1 MKATRKIADL
11 VGLDFWF
18 SNRFLADKIH
28 VLATFLHVA
37 PAGTPTLVMFH
48 PPLHHSAMK
57 TPICSRV
64 LVSFSVPVFIS
75 PFSSIRPDPGDW
87 PWLLGVV
94 VGPSQPVTL
103 VLSRAFS
110 RKFAHEAVL
119 FLAVYGCQACL
130 EVKSQSQSLALPLAS
145 ALISSWS

>member
-28 VLATFLHVA
+28 VLATFLHIA
-37 PAGTPTLVMFH
+37 PGGTPSLTILLVY
-48 PPLHHSAMK
+48 PSLHHTAMK

-75 PFSSIRPDPGDW
+75 PFSSIRPDPG
-87 PWLLGVV
+87 
-94 VGPSQPVTL
+94 
-103 VLSRAFS
+103 
-110 RKFAHEAVL
+110 H
-119 FLAVYGCQACL
+119 
-130 EVKSQSQSLALPLAS
+130 
-145 ALISSWS
+145 